1 MQSRKATV
9 ATRSV
14 AATVSGIALAMLM
27 AAPAFATP
35 VTFSGITGAWT
46 AVNPPS
52 VDELNGLNTNQ
63 INWGQPITAA
73 GQSGYR
79 FDANPAQPIVENVPP
94 DQTFKLGTFTH
105 INEPISLTPS
115 SGLPFSIT
123 GATLQVSMD
132 VKVDGTDLGTK
143 SFTFQFTHDETPN
156 DANPCAGPPGQ
167 TQNGVG
173 LNANGCAD
181 HVTVNDA
188 GLSQTFKVGNV
199 DYTIDIVGFVDPQTG
214 AVHDDF
220 WTAENERNPADLI
233 AKIAAAT
240 PPVPTPEPSSLLLVG
255 AGLLGFGLLRR
266 RRNRG

>member
-1 MQSRKATV
+1 MQSWHATI

-27 AAPAFATP
+27 TASAFATP
-35 VTFSGITGAWT
+35 VTFSGITGVWT

-52 VDELNGLNTNQ
+52 VDELSGLNTNQ
-63 INWGQPITAA
+63 INWGEPITAS

-79 FDANPAQPIVENVPP
+79 FDANPFQPIVENVPP
-94 DQTFKLGTFTH
+94 NQTFTLGTFTH
-105 INEPISLTPS
+105 INEPISLAPA

-143 SFTFQFTHDETPN
+143 TFTFQFTHDETPN
-156 DANPCAGPPGQ
+156 DANPCAGPPGE

-181 HVTVNDA
+181 HVTVNDT
-188 GLSQTFKVGNV
+188 GLSQTFNVDGV
-199 DYTIDIVGFVDPQTG
+199 DYTINIKGFVDPQTG

-220 WTAENERNPADLI
+220 WTSENELNPANLI
-233 AKIAAAT
+233 AEIAVAIT
-240 PPVPTPEPSSLLLVG
+240 PMPEPASLLLVG
-255 AGLLGFGLLRR
+255 TGLLGFGLLRR
-266 RRNRG
+266 RRNRS